1 MLAGSEKHVVLCAT
15 NLRPTTL
22 IDFLNEFYADVKL
35 QVCFL
40 CYFNRG
46 EIVDIFKN
54 VDNIDLF
61 NYIMKED
68 DRSYIRNFCSCEKN
82 TTAKVAYI
90 TAMIFLHIVL
100 HSAVHIYDFHIFIT
114 S

>member
-40 CYFNRG
+40 CYFNKG
-46 EIVDIFKN
+46 ETVDIFKN

-61 NYIMKED
+61 NYMKED
-68 DRSYIRNFCSCEKN
+68 NCSYICNFCRCEKN
-82 TTAKVAYI
+82 TTAKIGYI
-90 TAMIFLHIVL
+90 TALIFLHIVL
-100 HSAVHIYDFHIFIT
+100 HSAVHII
-114 S
+114 